1 MTVLQGDSNSRHPG
15 RSTLQRAQSRDRGSA
30 ALVASRSRL
39 SLRLSGMTGA
49 EFMAE
54 PLA

>member
-1 MTVLQGDSNSRHPG
+1 MTVLQGHSSSRHPG

-30 ALVASRSRL
+30 ALVTSRCRL

-49 EFMAE
+49 GFIAE